1 MIMINKYHR
10 IQIKFKKVGNKW
22 KPVIL
27 IYLSKGG
34 RRFNIIKA
42 VLVVS
47 GKVLTTNLAEL
58 EDDGY
63 LNIVDKK
70 YTLTV
75 KGHQLAT
82 LHIQMLEHL

>member
-10 IQIKFKKVGNKW
+10 IQIRFKKVGNKW

-42 VLVVS
+42 VLAIS
-47 GKVLTTNLAEL
+47 GKVLTSNLAQL
-58 EDDGY
+58 EGDGY
-63 LNIVDKK
+63 LNIVEKK
-70 YTLTV
+70 YTLTT

-82 LHIQMLEHL
+82 LHLQMLEIL

>member
-1 MIMINKYHR
+1 MINKYHR
-10 IQIKFKKVGNKW
+10 IQFKFKKIGNKW
-22 KPVIL
+22 KPIIL

-42 VLVVS
+42 VLIVS

-58 EDDGY
+58 EGDGY
-63 LNIVDKK
+63 LNIVEKK
-70 YTLTV
+70 YTLTA
-75 KGHQLAT
+75 KGHLLAT